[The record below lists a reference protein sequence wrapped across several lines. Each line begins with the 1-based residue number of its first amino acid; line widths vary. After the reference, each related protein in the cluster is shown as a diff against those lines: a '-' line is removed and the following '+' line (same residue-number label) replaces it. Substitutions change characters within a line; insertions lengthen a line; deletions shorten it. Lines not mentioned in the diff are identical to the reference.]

1 MSDLKMNAVG
11 RPYSANYDP
20 NYKVRTK
27 LTKIERLYK
36 PMGPGVYVDDRAA
49 TDNKQQPQ
57 PAPSAK
63 RGIP

>member
-36 PMGPGVYVDDRAA
+36 PMGPGVYVDE
-49 TDNKQQPQ
+49 QQPQ